1 MSEMKVEVEQFMIPV
16 WHTELVRDKDI
27 TLKSVKGEA
36 AAAEVFH
43 QMLDN
48 SPVEKLAIIY
58 CTHDQKMVGA
68 EIVAV
73 GSADM
78 VHTNMADLLR
88 GLIKS
93 GLSACYIAHNHVS
106 SSSQASLPDYTFT
119 LAAEK
124 ACNALG
130 IIMFDHLVIAVG
142 EHYSV
147 YQHEGELSQ
156 KLAMDTIQKTI
167 RKLAG
172 AYGGTAGLL
181 GFPLPPPSGKI
192 PPSDYVINE
201 VLGDFL
207 PKLPPKK

>member
-1 MSEMKVEVEQFMIPV
+1 MSEMKVETEQFMVPV
-16 WHTELVRDKDI
+16 WHVELVRDKDV
-27 TLKSVKGEA
+27 TLKSVKGEE

-58 CTHDQKMVGA
+58 CTNDEKMVGA
-68 EIVAV
+68 EMVAI

-106 SSSQASLPDYTFT
+106 SSSVASLPDYSFT
-119 LAAEK
+119 LAVEK
-124 ACNALG
+124 ACKAIG
-130 IIMFDHLVIAVG
+130 VIMFDHLVIAPG

-147 YQHEGELSQ
+147 YKHEQELAERMALDKIHQ
-156 KLAMDTIQKTI
+156 TI

-172 AYGGTAGLL
+172 AYGGGMGDMLGLP
-181 GFPLPPPSGKI
+181 FPKAPAKPLP
-192 PPSDYVINE
+192 D
-201 VLGDFL
+201 LGDFL